1 MGHRLGGNIFKK
13 AFARSVY
20 QARTGREP
28 PASEA
33 SKADWKDFRAFK
45 CRQKL
50 TIAGRNSLFELFN
63 KVSSLFY
70 V

>member
-20 QARTGREP
+20 QACTGGEP
-28 PASEA
+28 PTSEA
-33 SKADWKDFRAFK
+33 SKVDWKAFRAFK
-45 CRQKL
+45 RRQKL
-50 TIAGRNSLFELFN
+50 TIAGRNSLLELFK